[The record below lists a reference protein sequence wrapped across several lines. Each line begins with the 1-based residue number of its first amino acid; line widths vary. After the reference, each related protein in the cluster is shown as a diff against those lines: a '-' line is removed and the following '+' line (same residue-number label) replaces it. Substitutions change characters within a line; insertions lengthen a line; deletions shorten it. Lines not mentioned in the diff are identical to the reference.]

1 MAFKNKKQDVIELKL
16 TQFGKGSLARGTFK
30 PVYYRFFDDSI
41 IYDRKYG
48 GVSEHQ
54 NTTEDR
60 IKSDLVLE
68 TQHLVNG
75 VETRFEEE
83 TKKIKS
89 GQRSIFE
96 ELKRYENPIEKEK
109 ILQSPL
115 YKCNPG
121 SQEAPYYTIES
132 FTNNFTNTSG
142 VQYLTQSG
150 IHSKIPQLSMSPV
163 YEIITDRTET
173 IENPG
178 ALYDSE
184 TFIDISEPV
193 IEFLDK
199 SKIYIKEQ
207 MVALSVNEFNV
218 PFTDDNFEVEFYEIV
233 EESTQSG
240 VPGSPTETRLVRISD
255 PEELLELFDIKTD
268 KNALQVPAKKRNT
281 ENFFTN

>member
-1 MAFKNKKQDVIELKL
+1 
-16 TQFGKGSLARGTFK
+16 
-30 PVYYRFFDDSI
+30 
-41 IYDRKYG
+41 
-48 GVSEHQ
+48 
-54 NTTEDR
+54 
-60 IKSDLVLE
+60 
-68 TQHLVNG
+68 
-75 VETRFEEE
+75 
-83 TKKIKS
+83 
-89 GQRSIFE
+89 
-96 ELKRYENPIEKEK
+96 
-109 ILQSPL
+109 
-115 YKCNPG
+115 
-121 SQEAPYYTIES
+121 
-132 FTNNFTNTSG
+132 
-142 VQYLTQSG
+142 
-150 IHSKIPQLSMSPV
+150 
-163 YEIITDRTET
+163 
-173 IENPG
+173 G